1 MLGRAR
7 PLQTYERPQQERW
20 GALAGAAAGCPSLP
34 QTPPR
39 RPAAPLTTTSS
50 KMLCSCVSIC
60 TIAPA
65 RPGRWARGPVRP
77 KLRELT
83 GRGAEARKKLQLA
96 GKRKEF
102 YCLLV
107 KRVYTIME
115 SMLVLPMEE
124 TVKRNTA
131 TKYKIICIV
140 LLALLVI
147 VSLGLGLG
155 LGLRRQEEQ
164 GSCRKKCFD
173 SSFRGLENCRC
184 DMECKQRGDCCW
196 DFEDTC
202 VESTRIWTC
211 NRFRC
216 GETRLE
222 SSLCSCSD
230 DCLQRKDCCTD
241 YKSVCQGE
249 TPWVKEECG
258 TAQQSECPE
267 GFELPPVILFSM
279 DGFRAE
285 YLQTWDALIPN
296 INKLKT
302 CGIHSKYMR
311 AVYPTKTFP
320 NHYTIVTIWLTA
332 MYQGLKAGSFFWPG
346 SDVAINGSFPS
357 KYIHYNR
364 SIPYEERISTLLKWL
379 DLPKAER
386 PDFYTIY
393 VEEPDSAGHESGP
406 VSATVIQALQLVD
419 KAFGMLMEGLKQ
431 RNLHNCV
438 NIILLADHGMDQT
451 YCDKREYMTDYFP
464 RINFYMYEGPAPRIR
479 ARNIPHDFYSCKYED
494 ICLKKKKVNSEEI
507 VRNLSCRK
515 PDQHFKPYL
524 TPDLPKRLHF
534 AKNVRI
540 DKAHLLVDRQW
551 LAVRSKAYSF
561 CGGGNHGYNNEFK
574 SMKAIFLAHGS
585 SFKEKAEIEPFEN
598 IEVYNLICDLL
609 HIQPAPNNGTH
620 GSLNHL
626 LKVPFY
632 EPSHAE
638 EVSKFS
644 VCGFTVPLPTDALDC
659 SCSELQ
665 NNISLEHVNQML
677 NLPQDQITAT
687 EKLNLPF
694 GRPRVMQKNKE
705 HCLLYH
711 REYVSGF
718 GKAIKMPLWSS
729 YTVPKPGD
737 TSPLPPTVP
746 DCLRA
751 DVRVAP
757 SESQKCSFYLAD
769 QNITHGFLYP
779 PANNRT
785 SDSQYDALIT
795 SNLVPMY
802 KAFKK
807 MWDYFHSFLL
817 VKLSMER
824 NGVNVVSGPVF
835 DYNYDGHFDAPNEI
849 TGYLTNTSVP
859 IPTHYFVMLT
869 SCKNRSHTP
878 NACPGWL
885 DVLPFIIPHRPTNVE
900 SCPEGKPE
908 AVWIEERWQAHVAR
922 VRDVELLTGLDF
934 YQEKA
939 QPVSEILQLKTYLPT
954 FETII

>member
-1 MLGRAR
+1 MDSML
-7 PLQTYERPQQERW
+7 
-20 GALAGAAAGCPSLP
+20 SLSMEEP
-34 QTPPR
+34 V
-39 RPAAPLTTTSS
+39 
-50 KMLCSCVSIC
+50 KKNSI
-60 TIAPA
+60 
-65 RPGRWARGPVRP
+65 
-77 KLRELT
+77 
-83 GRGAEARKKLQLA
+83 KKL
-96 GKRKEF
+96 
-102 YCLLV
+102 
-107 KRVYTIME
+107 
-115 SMLVLPMEE
+115 
-124 TVKRNTA
+124 
-131 TKYKIICIV
+131 KIICIV

-155 LGLRRQEEQ
+155 LGLRQPEKQ
-164 GSCRKKCFD
+164 GSCRRRCFD
-173 SSFRGLENCRC
+173 SSYRGLEGCRC
-184 DMECKQRGDCCW
+184 DVGCKDRGDCCW

-211 NRFRC
+211 NAFRC

-230 DCLQRKDCCTD
+230 DCLQRKDCCTN

-249 TPWVKEECG
+249 SPWVQEECG
-258 TAQQSECPE
+258 TAQQSRCPE
-267 GFELPPVILFSM
+267 GFDLPPVILFSM

-285 YLQTWDALIPN
+285 YLQTW
-296 INKLKT
+296 KT
-302 CGIHSKYMR
+302 CGIHSKYLR
-311 AVYPTKTFP
+311 PVYPTKTFP
-320 NHYTIVTIWLTA
+320 NHYTIVTGLYPESHGIIDNNMYDVNLNKSFSIFSKGTFDPAWWHGQPVWLTA
-332 MYQGLKAGSFFWPG
+332 MNQGLKAGTYFWPG

-357 KYIHYNR
+357 LYMVYNR
-364 SIPYEERISTLLKWL
+364 SVPYEERISTLLTWL

-386 PDFYTIY
+386 PDFYTLY
-393 VEEPDSAGHESGP
+393 VGQPDSAGHEKGP
-406 VSATVIQALQLVD
+406 VSAAVIQALQLVD
-419 KAFGMLMEGLKQ
+419 NALGMLMEGLKQ
-431 RNLHNCV
+431 RNLDNCV
-438 NIILLADHGMDQT
+438 NIILVTDHGMDQT
-451 YCDKREYMTDYFP
+451 YCEKVEYMTDYLP
-464 RINFYMYEGPAPRIR
+464 QVNFYMYEGPAPRIR
-479 ARNIPHDFYSCKYED
+479 AYNVPQDFYSF
-494 ICLKKKKVNSEEI
+494 NSEEI

-524 TPDLPKRLHF
+524 SPDLPKRLHF
-534 AKNVRI
+534 AKNIRI
-540 DKAHLLVDRQW
+540 DKVHLLVNPPW
-551 LAVRSKAYSF
+551 LAVRSKDFSY
-561 CGGGNHGYNNEFK
+561 CGGGTHGYDNKFK
-574 SMKAIFLAHGS
+574 SMEAIFLAHGP
-585 SFKEKAEIEPFEN
+585 SFKEKTEIEPFEN
-598 IEVYNLICDLL
+598 IELYNLICDLL

-632 EPSHAE
+632 EPSHEE

-659 SCSELQ
+659 SCPQLQ
-665 NNISLEHVNQML
+665 RDTSLEYANQML
-677 NLPQDQITAT
+677 NLTQDEITAT

-718 GKAIKMPLWSS
+718 GKDIRMPLWSS
-729 YTVPKPGD
+729 YTVPNPGD

-769 QNITHGFLYP
+769 KNVTHGFLYP

-785 SDSQYDALIT
+785 SESQYDALIT

-802 KAFKK
+802 EEFKK
-807 MWDYFHSFLL
+807 IWDYFHSVLL
-817 VKLSMER
+817 VKHAVER

-835 DYNYDGHFDAPNEI
+835 DYNYDGRFDASNEI
-849 TGYLTNTSVP
+849 IEYVVNTSVP
-859 IPTHYFVMLT
+859 IPTHYFVVLT
-869 SCKNRSHTP
+869 SCKNKSHTP
-878 NACPGWL
+878 DACPGWL
-885 DVLPFIIPHRPTNVE
+885 DVLPFVIPHRPTNVE
-900 SCPEGKPE
+900 SCPEGKQE
-908 AVWIEERWQAHVAR
+908 ANWVEERLKEHVAR

-934 YQEKA
+934 YQEKV